1 MTLEEAREHVN
12 AGVAYLPPGGR
23 REDGVITSVNER
35 FVFVRYDGDTSA
47 IATHPTDLV
56 LLSEPCS

>member
-1 MTLEEAREHVN
+1 MTLDEAREHLDD
-12 AGVAYLPPGGR
+12 GVVYLPPGGR

-35 FVFVRYDGDTSA
+35 YVFVRYDGDTTSK
-47 IATHPTDLV
+47 ATHPTDLV